1 MGTTVMSL
9 PVQSVLL
16 ALTATAAVGLLCALI
31 TSRIA
36 RVSMRWA
43 ALLAPL
49 AVVLS
54 MAAGLWVGVAQM
66 LIDARVPLLILAV
79 TAPVALLI
87 GVFVSIRSHQQLPG
101 TGSGRTGAPQT
112 RG

>member
-31 TSRIA
+31 TSRIV

-54 MAAGLWVGVAQM
+54 MAAGL
-66 LIDARVPLLILAV
+66 
-79 TAPVALLI
+79 
-87 GVFVSIRSHQQLPG
+87 
-101 TGSGRTGAPQT
+101 
-112 RG
+112 